1 MFCYLV
7 LIVNIVFFIWCGI
20 LVHKIEKDPEYQ
32 KWKQFADGMNEVTRL
47 IKEAKYYAKK
57 SNESLK
63 KFIELA
69 DKDGLIKSKDYG
81 NETKESNCPSRTAR

>member
-1 MFCYLV
+1 
-7 LIVNIVFFIWCGI
+7 
-20 LVHKIEKDPEYQ
+20 
-32 KWKQFADGMNEVTRL
+32 MNEFTRL

-69 DKDGLIKSKDYG
+69 EKDGLIKSKDYG
-81 NETKESNCPSRTAR
+81 NETKESNCPTRTAR

>member
-20 LVHKIEKDPEYQ
+20 QVHKMGKDPEYQ
-32 KWKQFADGMNEVTRL
+32 KWKQFANDMNEVTRL
-47 IKEAKYYAKK
+47 IKEIKYYAKK

-69 DKDGLIKSKDYG
+69 EKDGLIKSKDYG
-81 NETKESNCPSRTAR
+81 NKKRYYNDTKLPK